1 MEKLIEEFSIGL
13 FFWQTIIFV
22 ILIFLLKKFAWSP
35 ILKAVND
42 REQGIKDALDSAEA
56 AKKEMQS
63 LQADN
68 EKIMKEARAQRD
80 SLLKEARDLKN
91 SMISQ
96 AKDEAKS
103 EAQKIIESAN
113 EAILN
118 EKNAAVSDIKKQVAS
133 LSIEIAEKLLKE
145 KLSDDNKQMKIVED
159 LIKDVKLKWIITELH
174 IDTPKQ
180 H

>member
-68 EKIMKEARAQRD
+68 EKIMKEARAERD

-96 AKDEAKS
+96 AKDEAKT

-159 LIKDVKLKWIITELH
+159 LIKDVKLK
-174 IDTPKQ
+174 
-180 H
+180 

>member
-68 EKIMKEARAQRD
+68 EKIMKEARAERD

-96 AKDEAKS
+96 AKSEAKF

-159 LIKDVKLKWIITELH
+159 LIKDVKLK
-174 IDTPKQ
+174 
-180 H
+180 

>member
-68 EKIMKEARAQRD
+68 EKIMKEARAERD

-133 LSIEIAEKLLKE
+133 LSIEIAEKLFL
-145 KLSDDNKQMKIVED
+145 NV
-159 LIKDVKLKWIITELH
+159 
-174 IDTPKQ
+174 
-180 H
+180 

>member
-68 EKIMKEARAQRD
+68 EKIMKEARAERD

-113 EAILN
+113 EPILN

-159 LIKDVKLKWIITELH
+159 LIKDVKLK
-174 IDTPKQ
+174 
-180 H
+180 

>member
-68 EKIMKEARAQRD
+68 EKIMKEARAERD

-96 AKDEAKS
+96 AKVEAKS

-159 LIKDVKLKWIITELH
+159 LIKDVKLK
-174 IDTPKQ
+174 
-180 H
+180 

>member
-68 EKIMKEARAQRD
+68 EKIMKEARAERD

-159 LIKDVKLKWIITELH
+159 LIKDVKLK
-174 IDTPKQ
+174 
-180 H
+180 

>member
-68 EKIMKEARAQRD
+68 EKIMKEARAERD

-113 EAILN
+113 
-118 EKNAAVSDIKKQVAS
+118 AVSYTH
-133 LSIEIAEKLLKE
+133 LTLP
-145 KLSDDNKQMKIVED
+145 
-159 LIKDVKLKWIITELH
+159 T
-174 IDTPKQ
+174 TPYV
-180 H
+180 

>member
-68 EKIMKEARAQRD
+68 EKIMKEARAERD

-133 LSIEIAEKLLKE
+133 LSIEIAEKLIKE

-159 LIKDVKLKWIITELH
+159 LIKDVKLK
-174 IDTPKQ
+174 
-180 H
+180 

>member
-68 EKIMKEARAQRD
+68 EKIIKEARAERD

-159 LIKDVKLKWIITELH
+159 LIKDVKLK
-174 IDTPKQ
+174 
-180 H
+180 

>member
-13 FFWQTIIFV
+13 FFWQTVIFV
-22 ILIFLLKKFAWSP
+22 ILIFILKKYAWGP

-68 EKIMKEARAQRD
+68 EKIMKEARAERD

-91 SMISQ
+91 SIISQ

-118 EKNAAVSDIKKQVAS
+118 QKNAAVSDIKKQVAS

-180 H
+180 Q

>member
-68 EKIMKEARAQRD
+68 EKIMKEARAERD

-103 EAQKIIESAN
+103 KAQKIIESAN

-159 LIKDVKLKWIITELH
+159 LIKDVKLK
-174 IDTPKQ
+174 
-180 H
+180 

>member
-56 AKKEMQS
+56 AKIEMQS

-68 EKIMKEARAQRD
+68 EKIMKEARAERD

-145 KLSDDNKQMKIVED
+145 KLSDDNKQMKIVQD
-159 LIKDVKLKWIITELH
+159 LIKDVKLK
-174 IDTPKQ
+174 
-180 H
+180 

>member
-1 MEKLIEEFSIGL
+1 M
-13 FFWQTIIFV
+13 
-22 ILIFLLKKFAWSP
+22 
-35 ILKAVND
+35 KAVND

-68 EKIMKEARAQRD
+68 EKIMKEARAERD

-159 LIKDVKLKWIITELH
+159 LIKDVKLKWILTELH
-174 IDTPKQ
+174 IDMPKQ

>member
-1 MEKLIEEFSIGL
+1 M
-13 FFWQTIIFV
+13 
-22 ILIFLLKKFAWSP
+22 
-35 ILKAVND
+35 KAVND

-68 EKIMKEARAQRD
+68 EKIMKEARAERD

-174 IDTPKQ
+174 IDMPKQ

>member
-68 EKIMKEARAQRD
+68 EKIMKEARAERD
-80 SLLKEARDLKN
+80 SLLKEARELKN

-159 LIKDVKLKWIITELH
+159 LIKDVKLK
-174 IDTPKQ
+174 
-180 H
+180 

>member
-68 EKIMKEARAQRD
+68 EKIMKEARAERD

-118 EKNAAVSDIKKQVAS
+118 EKNAAVSDIKKQVVS

-159 LIKDVKLKWIITELH
+159 LIKDVKLKWILTELH
-174 IDTPKQ
+174 IDMPKQ

>member
-68 EKIMKEARAQRD
+68 EKIMKEARAERD

-96 AKDEAKS
+96 AKDEAKD

-159 LIKDVKLKWIITELH
+159 LIKDVKLK
-174 IDTPKQ
+174 
-180 H
+180 

>member
-22 ILIFLLKKFAWSP
+22 ILIFLLRKFAWSP

-68 EKIMKEARAQRD
+68 EKIMKEARAERD

-159 LIKDVKLKWIITELH
+159 LIKDVKLK
-174 IDTPKQ
+174 
-180 H
+180 

>member
-68 EKIMKEARAQRD
+68 EKIMKEARAERD

-145 KLSDDNKQMKIVED
+145 KLSDYNKQMKIVED

>member
-42 REQGIKDALDSAEA
+42 REQGIKEALDSAEA

-68 EKIMKEARAQRD
+68 EKIMKEARAERD

>member
-68 EKIMKEARAQRD
+68 EKIMKEARAERD
-80 SLLKEARDLKN
+80 FLLKEARDLKN

-159 LIKDVKLKWIITELH
+159 LIKDVKLK
-174 IDTPKQ
+174 
-180 H
+180 

>member
-1 MEKLIEEFSIGL
+1 M
-13 FFWQTIIFV
+13 
-22 ILIFLLKKFAWSP
+22 
-35 ILKAVND
+35 KAVND

-68 EKIMKEARAQRD
+68 EKIM
-80 SLLKEARDLKN
+80 KEARDLKN

>member
-68 EKIMKEARAQRD
+68 EKIMKEARAERD

-91 SMISQ
+91 SMIYQ

-159 LIKDVKLKWIITELH
+159 LIKDVKLK
-174 IDTPKQ
+174 
-180 H
+180 

>member
-42 REQGIKDALDSAEA
+42 REQGIKDALASAEA

-68 EKIMKEARAQRD
+68 EKIMKEARAERD

-159 LIKDVKLKWIITELH
+159 LIKDVKLK
-174 IDTPKQ
+174 
-180 H
+180 

>member
-22 ILIFLLKKFAWSP
+22 ILIFLLRKFAWSP

-68 EKIMKEARAQRD
+68 EKIMKEARAERD
-80 SLLKEARDLKN
+80 SLLKEARGLKN

-159 LIKDVKLKWIITELH
+159 LIKDVKLK
-174 IDTPKQ
+174 
-180 H
+180 

>member
-68 EKIMKEARAQRD
+68 EKIMKEARAERD

-145 KLSDDNKQMKIVED
+145 KLSDDSKQMKIVED
-159 LIKDVKLKWIITELH
+159 LIKDVKLK
-174 IDTPKQ
+174 
-180 H
+180 

>member
-68 EKIMKEARAQRD
+68 EKIMKEARAERD

-145 KLSDDNKQMKIVED
+145 KLSDYNKQMKIVED
-159 LIKDVKLKWIITELH
+159 LIKDVKLK
-174 IDTPKQ
+174 
-180 H
+180 

>member
-68 EKIMKEARAQRD
+68 EKIMKEARAERD

-145 KLSDDNKQMKIVED
+145 KLSDDNKQMKKIGRAHV
-159 LIKDVKLKWIITELH
+159 
-174 IDTPKQ
+174 
-180 H
+180 

>member
-68 EKIMKEARAQRD
+68 EKIMKEARAERD

-174 IDTPKQ
+174 IDMPKQ